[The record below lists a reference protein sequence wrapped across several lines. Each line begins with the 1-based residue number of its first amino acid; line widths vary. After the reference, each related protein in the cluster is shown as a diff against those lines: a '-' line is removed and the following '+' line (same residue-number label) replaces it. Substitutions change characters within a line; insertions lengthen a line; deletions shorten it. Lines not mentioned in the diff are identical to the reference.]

1 MQAVVGD
8 REFPVVT
15 DSNKKDGRRAAA
27 EAALRVLAEEGR
39 YGVKLEKQKVQEPTN
54 NQQTIAVALA
64 VRNTLSLSFVHV
76 IER

>member
-39 YGVKLEKQKVQEPTN
+39 YGVKLEKQKVQEPTKVF
-54 NQQTIAVALA
+54 QVASECQYFTKLCPI
-64 VRNTLSLSFVHV
+64 TH
-76 IER
+76 